1 VKTNKS
7 PRHGVARVISKLGLC
22 SRTQAADWVR
32 AGRVR
37 INGTPVSDPEHPVR
51 QGIDK
56 VSVDGMERDRSV
68 DRLIIMLNKPRGLVT
83 TTNDE
88 QGRDTVYSCFEGA
101 GLPWLAPAGR
111 LDKAS
116 EGLLLFSNDP
126 EWNAAVTDAQSSP
139 RKTYHVQINR
149 LPDEAMLRA
158 LIQGVI
164 VDDEFL
170 RATEARVVRQ
180 GGKNA
185 WLMIELDEGRNRQ
198 IRRLLSAL
206 DVQVL
211 RLIRVA
217 IGALQLGDLP
227 KGQWRALSAADLQAL
242 NSTG

>member
-1 VKTNKS
+1 M
-7 PRHGVARVISKLGLC
+7 
-22 SRTQAADWVR
+22 
-32 AGRVR
+32 
-37 INGTPVSDPEHPVR
+37 
-51 QGIDK
+51 
-56 VSVDGMERDRSV
+56 SVDGMERERSA

-88 QGRDTVYSCFEGA
+88 QGRETVYRCFEGA

-126 EWNAAVTDAQSSP
+126 EWNAAVTGAQSGP

-149 LPDEAMLRA
+149 VPDEAMLRA
-158 LIQGVI
+158 LIQGVS

-170 RATEARVVRQ
+170 RAKDARVLRQ

-185 WLMIELDEGRNRQ
+185 WLVIELDEGRNRQ

-206 DVQVL
+206 DVRVL

-227 KGQWRALSAADLQAL
+227 KGQWRALNAADLQAL
-242 NSTG
+242 NLPG